1 MLRLPHMTDPLLLRA
16 LEAHRLQEDTTI
28 FLGTVCRQA
37 IIDYEESTQGRFA
50 HVLKSLQQQDR
61 QEDVAELFSDIIENH
76 VLFQDMVDCM
86 NATVSADVA
95 TSMSQRIVHF
105 VVLKALKN
113 L

>member
-1 MLRLPHMTDPLLLRA
+1 MTDPLLLRA
-16 LEAHRLQEDTTI
+16 LEAHRLHEDTNV
-28 FLGTVCRQA
+28 FLGTMCRQA
-37 IIDYEESTQGRFA
+37 IMDYEESTQGRFA
-50 HVLKSLQQQDR
+50 HVLKSLHEQDR
-61 QEDVAELFSDIIENH
+61 QEDVAEIFSDIIENH

-86 NATVSADVA
+86 NAGVSADVA